1 MVKLSEGALLL
12 LSLGL
17 STMITGSIIL
27 RQTPVLLLGIS
38 IMAASLA
45 LVGSSNDNVQLASSA
60 WRNVAML
67 IEELGA
73 FTNAVYVPSNL
84 TEGGEPLA
92 LIPIGD
98 YKPSRV
104 PSRLSLVNGN
114 SGALAIY
121 SIGSEVVRLCRDS
134 GVAFTNIDNAVRD
147 CLIRRIG
154 IARSIVVDSNDGE
167 FKVRVKGGLRL
178 RHYDSTILRRLLG
191 SPTISSVAAILS
203 EVTGK
208 PIRLVKFEDK
218 GSEEFAVFRVVDG
231 G

>member
-1 MVKLSEGALLL
+1 MVKLSEGSLLL

-17 STMITGSIIL
+17 STVITGSIIL
-27 RQTPVLLLGIS
+27 RQTPVLLLGVS

-45 LVGSSNDNVQLASSA
+45 LVSGSNDDVQLASSA

-98 YKPSRV
+98 YRPSRV
-104 PSRLSLVNGN
+104 PLRLSIVNGG
-114 SGALAIY
+114 SGALIIY
-121 SIGSEVVRLCRDS
+121 SIGSEVIRLCRGS

-154 IARSIVVDSNDGE
+154 IARSIVVDSNGSE
-167 FKVRVKGGLRL
+167 FKVRVRGGLRL

-191 SPTISSVAAILS
+191 SPAISSVAAVLS
-203 EVTGK
+203 EVTGR
-208 PIRLVKFEDK
+208 PIRLVKFEDR
-218 GSEEFAVFRVVDG
+218 GLEEFAVLKVVDG